1 MTNLVVVSAG
11 LSEES
16 STRMLAD
23 RLTAATRGR
32 LESSGAAVDLTVVE
46 LRPLAHAIVD
56 AMLTGFASGDL
67 AEAIEK
73 VRGADALV
81 AVTPVF
87 SASYSGLFKSF
98 FDILEPGLIEG
109 KPVLIGAT
117 AGTARHSLVL
127 DHALRPLFAYLRA
140 EPLPTAVFAATDD
153 WGDTAAGPVHDRI
166 ERAGR
171 ELADRIRPGARP
183 ASPPRAG
190 ARSQFDDTA
199 ADFVDFESLL
209 NR

>member
-1 MTNLVVVSAG
+1 MGDVVSRFRGIGAPTLKRRAPLRG
-11 LSEES
+11 GGGS
-16 STRMLAD
+16 SD
-23 RLTAATRGR
+23 R
-32 LESSGAAVDLTVVE
+32 S
-46 LRPLAHAIVD
+46 
-56 AMLTGFASGDL
+56 
-67 AEAIEK
+67 
-73 VRGADALV
+73 
-81 AVTPVF
+81 
-87 SASYSGLFKSF
+87 
-98 FDILEPGLIEG
+98 
-109 KPVLIGAT
+109 PVLHFGSAAL
-117 AGTARHSLVL
+117 AGSRHFV
-127 DHALRPLFAYLRA
+127 AYLRA